1 MNYNSHYFSRK
12 AAAVFL
18 NMDEWKS
25 ITCAWTWGIFTF
37 GDFLNNL
44 HIYFLLRTFFWHP
57 KYAIWSIMTIG
68 SLNPSLQVGWGF
80 QFFFFFYNHQF
91 PHHPHHHDPHHQQH
105 VIKVSI
111 YFEYIHW
118 HMLTSWMHNKY
129 IDHGRSRPYS
139 NLRRDWIQKLCIPLK
154 VFPDIFAIIHDDGHH
169 GFARCFQVISR
180 SWYVRNST
188 RQFREFTG
196 HCPRCFILQ
205 KRRHK
210 P

>member
-44 HIYFLLRTFFWHP
+44 HIYFLLRTFFLHP

-80 QFFFFFYNHQF
+80 QFFFFFTIINFHITLIITTPTINNTLLKYQYISNTFIDTCWRVECIINTLIMAAAGLTVTYVGTESKNCAFH
-91 PHHPHHHDPHHQQH
+91 
-105 VIKVSI
+105 SR
-111 YFEYIHW
+111 YF
-118 HMLTSWMHNKY
+118 L
-129 IDHGRSRPYS
+129 
-139 NLRRDWIQKLCIPLK
+139 
-154 VFPDIFAIIHDDGHH
+154 
-169 GFARCFQVISR
+169 IS
-180 SWYVRNST
+180 S
-188 RQFREFTG
+188 
-196 HCPRCFILQ
+196 L
-205 KRRHK
+205 
-210 P
+210 